1 MLRQAIAGTGGRW
14 RIDPAALVAA
24 IRTALVAQGDRTQAA
39 AARRYLKTDMP
50 MFGVPR
56 PALKEI
62 VRDALARH
70 VPATRAEWEQ
80 AVRLAWA
87 GPQRELLY
95 AAIAVVRGWRGRWLG
110 PEALPLLEQLV
121 REGAWWDL
129 VDELA
134 THPVGDVLASHRAE
148 TTPVLERWIASDDL
162 WLRRAALLAQVR
174 HREKTDVPM
183 LLDFCRRQADD
194 PSFWIRK
201 AVGWALREHAHG
213 DPDTVRAFLAEM
225 GDRLSPLSRSEAGR
239 HL

>member
-1 MLRQAIAGTGGRW
+1 MLRQAIAWTVRRW
-14 RIDPAALVAA
+14 CIDPEALVIAIRAALSARSDRAA
-24 IRTALVAQGDRTQAA
+24 ATQA
-39 AARRYLKTDMP
+39 RKYLKTDMP
-50 MFGVPR
+50 MFGVSR
-56 PALKEI
+56 PVLKELL
-62 VRDALARH
+62 RDALAQH
-70 VPATRAEWEQ
+70 VPATRTEWEQ

-87 GPQRELLY
+87 GPQRELKY
-95 AAIAVVRGWRGRWLG
+95 AAVAILRGYRGRWLG
-110 PEALPLLEQLV
+110 PEAIPLLEQLI

-148 TTPVLERWIASDDL
+148 MAPVLERWIASDDP

-174 HREKTDVPM
+174 HRGKTDVPM

-201 AVGWALREHAHG
+201 AVGWALREHAHT
-213 DPDTVRAFLAEM
+213 DPETVRTFLAEM
-225 GDRLSPLSRSEAGR
+225 GDRLSPLSRAEAEK